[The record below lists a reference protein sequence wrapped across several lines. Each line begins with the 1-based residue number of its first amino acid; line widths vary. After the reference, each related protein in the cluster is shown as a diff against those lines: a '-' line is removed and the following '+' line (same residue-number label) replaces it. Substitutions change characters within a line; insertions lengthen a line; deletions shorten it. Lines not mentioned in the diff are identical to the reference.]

1 VRDAFVKWIFILA
14 ALLLVGPV
22 CGWLMAGVHGVDGS
36 HQVTAL
42 VSHTPMVGVVR
53 MIAAIALAGAIGLV
67 ASRQC
72 GLGVGLFCAG
82 LAAVWAAGDSGTV
95 VGVLNATRDPGSL
108 VLLAIEGAGV
118 TVLGGAVIFAI
129 CRTGQAK
136 SASKLPEPS
145 ALTVESL
152 YAIAAALLAGGFA
165 AWFVAREGIKGQN
178 IAAAAAAGA
187 VGATVARVIAPDAA
201 RWVVASA
208 PLLLG
213 VIGPIGARFV
223 HKDGLL
229 DDAFRNSLFALA
241 RPAPL
246 DWLAGTLIGAPLGLS
261 WAASIL
267 HGRLGGETGA
277 AAGASPVSS

>member
-1 VRDAFVKWIFILA
+1 MRNALVKWILILA

-36 HQVTAL
+36 HQATAL
-42 VSHTPMVGVVR
+42 VSHKPLVGVVR
-53 MIAAIALAGAIGLV
+53 TIAAIALAGAIGLV

-82 LAAVWAAGDSGTV
+82 LATVWAAGNSGTV
-95 VGVLNATRDPGSL
+95 VGILNATRDAGVL
-108 VLLAIEGAGV
+108 VPLAINGAGV
-118 TVLGGAVIFAI
+118 AVLGSAVIFAI
-129 CRTGQAK
+129 CRAGQAK
-136 SASKLPEPS
+136 SATKLPEPS

-165 AWFVAREGIKGQN
+165 AWFIAREGSKGQT
-178 IAAAAAAGA
+178 IAAAAGA
-187 VGATVARVIAPDAA
+187 GAIGATVARVVAPDAA

-246 DWLAGTLIGAPLGLS
+246 DWLAGVLLGAPLGLS

-267 HGRLGGETGA
+267 HGRLEGDSAPAGKTSPA
-277 AAGASPVSS
+277 AT